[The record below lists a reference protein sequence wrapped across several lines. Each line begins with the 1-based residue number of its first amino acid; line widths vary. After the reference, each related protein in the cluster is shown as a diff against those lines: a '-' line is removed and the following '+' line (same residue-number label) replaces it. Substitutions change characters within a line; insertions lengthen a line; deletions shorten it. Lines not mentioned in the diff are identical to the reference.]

1 MGRRAKS
8 DAIDWEAIQKEYST
22 GQHSI
27 RQLAKIYNIGH
38 AQIAK
43 MVNKHGWV
51 QDKSAEVEAISEAQ
65 LLISDTQRDTLQR
78 DKKNPQRDTLNTTKA
93 IPSRTDIEI
102 AALARTNLILGHR
115 ADANRARNL
124 VMVLMGEL
132 ECTTSNTEDFERL
145 GELLVDTVD
154 TDAQSAQKRRL
165 DVFNRV
171 IDTPARIQSV
181 KNLTEALKNAIALER
196 DAFGLDKKNDGGDKS
211 DTNITI
217 NNTVQTNLDG
227 YDLSLLSEDE
237 LRTYITLREKVEIE
251 VKEVRSIGQ

>member
-1 MGRRAKS
+1 MGRRLKGQE
-8 DAIDWEAIQKEYST
+8 IDWEAIHKEYST
-22 GQHSI
+22 GQISI
-27 RQLAKIYNIGH
+27 RKLATQYKVQPSAISRM
-38 AQIAK
+38 AT
-43 MVNKHGWV
+43 KHNWV
-51 QDKSAEVEAISEAQ
+51 QDRSKDVEALSEAQ
-65 LLISDTQRDTLQR
+65 LIKSNTKSNTL
-78 DKKNPQRDTLNTTKA
+78 KATPVTTAKATL
-93 IPSRTDIEI
+93 SRTDIEI

-145 GELLVDTVD
+145 GELLVDTTD

-171 IDTPARIQSV
+171 IDTPARIQSA

-217 NNTVQTNLDG
+217 NNTIQTNLDG

-237 LRTYITLREKVEIE
+237 LRTYIALREKVEIE
-251 VKEVRSIGQ
+251 VKEVKSIGQ